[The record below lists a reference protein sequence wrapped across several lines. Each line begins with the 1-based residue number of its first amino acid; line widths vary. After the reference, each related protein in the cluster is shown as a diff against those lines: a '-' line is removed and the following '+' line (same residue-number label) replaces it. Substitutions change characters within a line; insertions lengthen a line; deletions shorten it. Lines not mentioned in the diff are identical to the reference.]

1 MGCADL
7 AAPSSLVRIC
17 SQGAST
23 VFRHFENLVDPFQSC
38 EDKTPPSNLWAY
50 LKTQIAPF
58 RHVLPWLALSGI
70 AVALME
76 SGLIF
81 YSGRIID
88 LMNAAGPESFWS
100 SHSLELMLAVGFIL
114 CLRPVIIVF
123 NHLLLE
129 QTLAGNMQEQVR
141 WRAHKHLLGQS
152 SSFFQNDFAGR
163 LSNRVMQMGGAV
175 EDSIYM
181 MFEGIWFAVTYVIGA
196 MILMGQID
204 WRLSV
209 PLGIWLILY
218 ILYVRNIALRVASA
232 SEKWSDARSLV
243 TGRLV
248 DAYANIESVKL
259 FAHGEREHRYAL
271 SALRRLRL
279 RFQRFLRLMTELSF
293 GLNILNGLLI
303 TSVMSLSIWL
313 WTHQV
318 VSIGEVAA
326 AAALTIRLN
335 GMSGWITWVV
345 IKLFEHAGTIREG
358 LRSVAVAQAVT
369 DKADAKPLVVN
380 GAHIEFRQVSH
391 HYGKD
396 SGGLENVSLAVHPG
410 EKVGLVGR
418 SGAGKSSLVN
428 LLLRFSDAESG
439 QILIDG
445 QDISQLTQDS
455 LRRMVG
461 MVSQDSSL
469 LHRSVR
475 ANITYGRPDASDAMM
490 IEASR
495 RAEAH
500 EFIMDLADPMGRRD
514 YEAFVGERGVKLSGG
529 QRQRIAIARVI
540 LKDAPILVLD
550 EATSALDS
558 EVEATI
564 QRTLYGVMQGKTVI
578 AIAHR
583 LSTIAQMDRII
594 VLDQG
599 RVIEQGSHDSLLQGN
614 GVYASLWARQ
624 SGGFLG
630 IEAVTE

>member
-1 MGCADL
+1 M
-7 AAPSSLVRIC
+7 
-17 SQGAST
+17 
-23 VFRHFENLVDPFQSC
+23 FRYFENLVDPFKTFD
-38 EDKTPPSNLWAY
+38 EKTPPANLWAY
-50 LKTQIAPF
+50 IRTQIAPF
-58 RHVLPWLALSGI
+58 RRILPWMAISGI

-88 LMNAAGPESFWS
+88 LMNAAGPQSFWN
-100 SHSLELMLAVGFIL
+100 SHSPELIVAVVFIL
-114 CLRPVIIVF
+114 CLRPLFIAL

-152 SSFFQNDFAGR
+152 SGFFQNDFAGR

-175 EDSIYM
+175 EDSVYM
-181 MFEGIWFAVTYVIGA
+181 SFEAIWYAVTYVLGA
-196 MILMGQID
+196 MVLMGQID
-204 WRLSV
+204 WRLSL
-209 PLGIWLILY
+209 PLGIWLVFY

-259 FAHGEREHRYAL
+259 FAHGQRENKYAL
-271 SALRRLRL
+271 FALRRLRL

-303 TSVMSLSIWL
+303 VSVMSLAIWL
-313 WTHQV
+313 WTHERV
-318 VSIGEVAA
+318 TIGEVAA

-358 LRSVAVAQAVT
+358 LRSIAVQQAVT
-369 DKADAKPLVVN
+369 DDHEAQPLAVT
-380 GAHIEFRQVSH
+380 GAQIEFRNVSH
-391 HYGKD
+391 HYGKGR
-396 SGGLENVSLAVHPG
+396 GGLDGVSLTVKSG

-428 LLLRFSDAESG
+428 LLLRFRDAESG

-445 QDISQLTQDS
+445 QNIANVTQDS
-455 LRRMVG
+455 LRSNIG

-475 ANITYGRPDASDAMM
+475 ANILYGKPKATEAMM
-490 IEASR
+490 IDACEC
-495 RAEAH
+495 AEAH
-500 EFIMDLADPMGRRD
+500 HFIADLVDPNGRRG

-529 QRQRIAIARVI
+529 QRQRVAIARVI

-558 EVEATI
+558 EVEEAI
-564 QRTLYGVMQGKTVI
+564 QQTLYGVMQGKTVI

-583 LSTIAQMDRII
+583 LSTISRMDRIV
-594 VLDQG
+594 VLDNG
-599 RVIEQGSHDSLLQGN
+599 HVVEEGTHDRLLSLDGI
-614 GVYASLWARQ
+614 YAGLWSRQ

-630 IEAVTE
+630 VEAVPS